1 MAIGDDEGGAQG
13 ADASAAGAPSAPP
26 PPTPGNAPPGGG
38 PVLAS
43 LARRQQGPQPSAP
56 GPGDQASSLTM
67 IQNALGMMQ
76 QALAGLQPG
85 TPVHR
90 DVLRA
95 LQSLSRHMAQGQP
108 TAGVQQTQLQD
119 LLRNVMRNALL
130 SRVMGQQQQGQQDQ
144 GGPAGAMPQ
153 APMPS
158 TPLPGA

>member
-1 MAIGDDEGGAQG
+1 MANGDEIAGGPQG
-13 ADASAAGAPSAPP
+13 ADAGAAGAAPP
-26 PPTPGNAPPGGG
+26 SPAPAPGNAPGGGG
-38 PVLAS
+38 PVLAA

-67 IQNALGMMQ
+67 LQNALGMMQ
-76 QALAGLQPG
+76 SALSGLQPG

-108 TAGVQQTQLQD
+108 TVGVQQTQLQD
-119 LLRNVMRNALL
+119 MLRGLLRNALL
-130 SRVMGQQQQGQQDQ
+130 SKVMGQQGQQGGP